1 MYFNEHLISL
11 IYLKNEIHENEYLE
25 NIYLDI
31 ALRLIANFRLIALAL
46 YACEIS
52 LTRCH
57 ILNDLKKPCSCI
69 WAEPKNDTL

>member
-1 MYFNEHLISL
+1 M
-11 IYLKNEIHENEYLE
+11 YLE

-31 ALRLIANFRLIALAL
+31 ALRLIASLRLIALAL

-57 ILNDLKKPCSCI
+57 ILNDLKKTCSCI
-69 WAEPKNDTL
+69 WAEPKMTPYNCITTSNEI